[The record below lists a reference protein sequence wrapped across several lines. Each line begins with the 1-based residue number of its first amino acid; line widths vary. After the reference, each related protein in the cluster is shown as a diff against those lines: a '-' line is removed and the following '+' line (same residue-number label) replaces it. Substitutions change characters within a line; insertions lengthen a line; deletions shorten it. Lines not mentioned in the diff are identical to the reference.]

1 MSPIQPAG
9 PSPRPLVS
17 WQRRI
22 TSAFT
27 RNLPLK
33 ASAVFVAVVLWIV
46 VGAREPIEEVT
57 SVVFAPQLDTAMV
70 VRDPQPV
77 IRALVIGR
85 ASEILKL
92 ANTPLT
98 IRRPIANDAPDTL
111 VVPLRTTDIVVPD
124 GVEVIVR
131 DVQPHSLT
139 LRFEHIRSRTVPVRS
154 AIRTHMP
161 PGSPAA
167 ALRFEPEV
175 VTVRGPRAAVARL
188 RFVPTLPDSIAL
200 DTLPH
205 LVDLDTAGL
214 GVVVRPAQVKA
225 IFVRARP

>member
-1 MSPIQPAG
+1 MSPTVRE
-9 PSPRPLVS
+9 SVS
-17 WQRRI
+17 LQRRI
-22 TSAFT
+22 ASAVT

-33 ASAVFVAVVLWIV
+33 ASAVFVSVVLWIV

-57 SVVFAPQLDTAMV
+57 GVRFAPLLDSAIAL
-70 VRDPQPV
+70 RDPPPV

-92 ANTPLT
+92 SNTPLT
-98 IRRPIANDAPDTL
+98 VRRPIANDAPDTL
-111 VVPLRTTDIVVPD
+111 VVPLRISDVEIPD

-154 AIRTHMP
+154 AIRTLGP
-161 PGSPAA
+161 TGSPAVA
-167 ALRFEPEV
+167 VRFEPSI
-175 VTVRGPRAAVARL
+175 VTVRGPRGAVARL
-188 RFVPTLPDSIAL
+188 RFVPTLPDSIPV

-205 LVDLDTAGL
+205 LVDLDTTGL
-214 GVVVRPAQVKA
+214 GVVVQPVQVKA